1 MQKTM
6 FNNNN
11 LPQFYTYCENTNEV
25 NALCFT
31 IGTVDVYFSYKTPI
45 AFRVN
50 GTLTIRVND
59 WSNTTGK
66 HLNAID
72 TDKKKR
78 INGNDFEAQLDTAL
92 STIESRYAQQLDK
105 VLSTTE

>member
-1 MQKTM
+1 M

-45 AFRVN
+45 AYRVN

-72 TDKKKR
+72 TDKSKR
-78 INGNDFEAQLDTAL
+78 INGADFEARLSSELDFINNQVKLFDQAL
-92 STIESRYAQQLDK
+92 AA
-105 VLSTTE
+105 TE